1 MVTFKQTDPL
11 FVIDLKDPKRPT
23 VLGELKIPG
32 FSNYLHPYDANTMIG
47 IGKDTDVNEW
57 GGVTTRAIK
66 LSLFDVSDV
75 SSPKE
80 IDTYVMGDR
89 GSDSIALYDHKAF
102 LFSRD
107 KNLLAIPVSLQ
118 NSGEFGWSKLTFTG
132 AAVFNIT
139 RDGFKLSG
147 KIDHSDGGRISNQD
161 YWGGYTY
168 YDNTVKRSLYINDA
182 LYTFSNKYLKKNKTE
197 IQSEKIIE
205 KVDMEE
211 LENNYKNKISNIFS
225 EIETLFADSKT
236 GNQDLGLSNRVTQI
250 KDELIKSIVPS
261 DQYKKFHIDLVLL
274 LSDINNN
281 ILERDASMEQKIEE
295 KINEIK
301 IVHEWIKEKNNT
313 DQ

>member
-1 MVTFKQTDPL
+1 
-11 FVIDLKDPKRPT
+11 
-23 VLGELKIPG
+23 
-32 FSNYLHPYDANTMIG
+32 
-47 IGKDTDVNEW
+47 
-57 GGVTTRAIK
+57 
-66 LSLFDVSDV
+66 
-75 SSPKE
+75 
-80 IDTYVMGDR
+80 
-89 GSDSIALYDHKAF
+89 
-102 LFSRD
+102 
-107 KNLLAIPVSLQ
+107 
-118 NSGEFGWSKLTFTG
+118 
-132 AAVFNIT
+132 
-139 RDGFKLSG
+139 
-147 KIDHSDGGRISNQD
+147 
-161 YWGGYTY
+161 
-168 YDNTVKRSLYINDA
+168 
-182 LYTFSNKYLKKNKTE
+182 
-197 IQSEKIIE
+197 
-205 KVDMEE
+205 MEE